1 MISVHCFSNRWVL
14 GLCVLEALEPRA
26 KKDMPQVPGECEIQC
41 MHVELLIN
49 VLLLGHPR
57 LLLLEK
63 ALWLNKEVSFERWD
77 GH

>member
-1 MISVHCFSNRWVL
+1 M
-14 GLCVLEALEPRA
+14 CVLEALKNA
-26 KKDMPQVPGECEIQC
+26 KGNIQEYGNQC
-41 MHVELLIN
+41 RRVELLIN